1 MLRSNELGAAI
12 DMPLNGIW
20 LALDLLDFFPIYILS
35 RLTRRVCVQWKWVA
49 VRTTQQTFAHYS
61 IGVGQMNWLD
71 FHLIDALHMYCGG
84 PER

>member
-35 RLTRRVCVQWKWVA
+35 RLTRRVCVCNENESRFAPHSKHLPIIQLVLVKW
-49 VRTTQQTFAHYS
+49 
-61 IGVGQMNWLD
+61 
-71 FHLIDALHMYCGG
+71 ID
-84 PER
+84 